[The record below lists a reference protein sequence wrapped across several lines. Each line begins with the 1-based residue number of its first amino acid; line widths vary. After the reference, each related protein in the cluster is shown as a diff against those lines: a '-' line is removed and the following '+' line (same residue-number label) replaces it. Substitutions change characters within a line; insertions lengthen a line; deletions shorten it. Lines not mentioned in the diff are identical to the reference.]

1 MMLEWTQIR
10 YVGIMYLI
18 LVASLTLHE
27 YAHAWVAD
35 WLGDPTPRQQGRT
48 SLNPIVHMDILGT
61 VILPIYT
68 LAVNLGGLLMG
79 WGKPVL
85 IDPSYFKNKVWGDI
99 ACSLAG
105 PLVNLLLAAAV
116 VLVGS
121 PLMLV
126 APRIGGLLLQ
136 IVALNCALAVFNLLP
151 LPPLDGGCIL
161 RHGLRLSDTVYQK
174 IAQWSFVIILVLINI
189 SAFRQALGMCIQI
202 LIYGML
208 SIAKGLYNIPVSAFC
223 RYPL

>member
-1 MMLEWTQIR
+1 MMLDWTQIR

-27 YAHAWVAD
+27 CAHAWVAN

-68 LAVNLGGLLMG
+68 LAVNLGGFLIG
-79 WGKPVL
+79 WGKPVI
-85 IDPSYFKNKVWGDI
+85 IDKSYFKNKVWGDI

-105 PLVNLLLAAAV
+105 PAANLILATGII
-116 VLVGS
+116 VLGS
-121 PLMLV
+121 PFMFL

-136 IVALNCALAVFNLLP
+136 VVALNCALAVFNLLP

-161 RHGLRLSDTVYQK
+161 RHGLRLSEAMNQK
-174 IAQWSFVIILVLINI
+174 IAQWSFIIIIVLINI
-189 SAFRQALGMCIQI
+189 PIFRQTLGMCIQI